1 MPPALLSRFIADGLD
16 GVYAGE
22 VLSLYARCGSD
33 AARRDFAD
41 HVTSL
46 KISTSGHRTPACDA
60 AYSISIIPGSTR
72 ELSFAMM

>member
-60 AYSISIIPGSTR
+60 AYQR
-72 ELSFAMM
+72 ALSAYSSKQTIKLEQ